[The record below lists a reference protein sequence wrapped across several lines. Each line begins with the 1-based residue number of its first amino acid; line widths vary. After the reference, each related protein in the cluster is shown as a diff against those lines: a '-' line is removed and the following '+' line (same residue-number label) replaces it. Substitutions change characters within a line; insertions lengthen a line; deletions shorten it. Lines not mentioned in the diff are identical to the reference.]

1 MAESLDHLADLK
13 EMGKIRVISIPES
26 DLVRVALTPKLLAA
40 NYRGMLELERSAQ
53 EWAEFE
59 KAVEQTNII
68 ASTNKG
74 DHRWAV
80 LFQSSGRTKHML
92 AVDRVR
98 RLANLDGKPYSI
110 QGGLLNWLKAQN
122 RRLIPRHPRAGAP

>member
-1 MAESLDHLADLK
+1 MKFAQTSRLAPFLFLLVMSCVSAMAQSFDHLVNLK
-13 EMGKIRVISIPES
+13 KMGKIRVISIPES

-40 NYRGMLELERSAQ
+40 NYRGLLEFDRSAP

-68 ASTNKG
+68 ASTSKG

-80 LFQSSGRTKHML
+80 FFQTSSG
-92 AVDRVR
+92 
-98 RLANLDGKPYSI
+98 
-110 QGGLLNWLKAQN
+110 
-122 RRLIPRHPRAGAP
+122 